1 MSLVPLVA
9 FITYMGL
16 LLLFSQEEKADY
28 SERTLIYTV
37 FLYTLLLGL
46 FFIIISEYYDGDNFL
61 FSKIDAMYYYKHSM
75 KVKELGLIGNFIR
88 IVKEIDYDDWG
99 ILFFDT
105 IVLYI
110 IPDKLFL
117 NFIYTIIGCF
127 SALFLYRI
135 GQYYMPKSFAFL
147 AALGYSCSSYMVFFN
162 CSFLKESLFVFFVIA
177 ALYYQHCAIIER
189 STKAL
194 FLVVL
199 CVAVVFFFRPA
210 VAAFLAASS
219 FAYYGITQKKNAIS
233 LFLYIGAIGAFV
245 VSLKTIQ
252 EILEFNTAGGDL
264 DAVIDET
271 NNASYSSSFNYFV
284 SFFGALFGPFPSLF
298 PKPQGP
304 SYMEFFGAGLTYK
317 LFLVA
322 PFWYGIYVIIKNKII
337 EFFPI
342 IIFVLLELFLT
353 GAVCASLEL
362 RKVVLHIPFMYII
375 AFYGMYKGFVPDSLT
390 RISSFACYAFT
401 VGVLFLWNVIKADNM

>member
-1 MSLVPLVA
+1 
-9 FITYMGL
+9 MGL
-16 LLLFSQEEKADY
+16 LLLFSQEKKADY
-28 SERTLIYTV
+28 SERALIYTV
-37 FLYTLLLGL
+37 FLYTFFLGL
-46 FFIIISEYYDGDNFL
+46 FFILISEYYDGDNFL

-75 KVKELGLIGNFIR
+75 KVNELGLFGNLSR

-135 GQYYMPKSFAFL
+135 GKYYMPESFAFL
-147 AALGYSCSSYMVFFN
+147 AALGYSCSSYIVFFN

-177 ALYYQHCAIIER
+177 TLYNQHCAIKDR
-189 STKAL
+189 STKSLLLVAL
-194 FLVVL
+194 
-199 CVAVVFFFRPA
+199 CITAVFFFRPA

-219 FAYYGITQKKNAIS
+219 FTYYGITQKKNAIS
-233 LFLYIGAIGAFV
+233 LFLYAAAIGAII

-264 DAVIDET
+264 DAVIGET

-284 SFFGALFGPFPSLF
+284 SFFGAFFGPFPSLF

-317 LFLVA
+317 LFFVA

-337 EFFPI
+337 EFIPI
-342 IIFVLLELFLT
+342 ILFVLLELFLT

-401 VGVLFLWNVIKADNM
+401 IGVLFLWNVIKTDNM